1 MSEQTLAIGDRV
13 VDVAEEIGC
22 PPAQVALAW
31 VRQQGVIAVL
41 GGRNRAQI
49 AGNIA
54 SLDVTLT
61 DDQMARLDAATA
73 IVHGYPTDFLAR
85 DGVRGSV
92 YGGMRDRIDDPRL
105 A

>member
-1 MSEQTLAIGDRV
+1 M
-13 VDVAEEIGC
+13 DVAEEIGC

-31 VRQQGVIAVL
+31 VRQQGAIPVL

-49 AGNIA
+49 AVNIR

-61 DDQMARLDAATA
+61 SSHLARLDEASA

-105 A
+105 G

>member
-1 MSEQTLAIGDRV
+1 V
-13 VDVAEEIGC
+13 VDVADEIGR

-31 VRQQGVIAVL
+31 VRQQGAIPVL
-41 GGRNRAQI
+41 GGRNQQQI
-49 AGNIA
+49 AGNIE
-54 SLDVTLT
+54 SLEVTLSGA
-61 DDQMARLDAATA
+61 QLARLDEASA

-105 A
+105 G